1 MRQPRATGF
10 TLIELM
16 VVIALVA
23 IMAGLAYSY
32 SLAGFRNANVDGAM
46 DEIAAKLAGMRAA
59 ALDGN
64 ERLFV
69 YVDAS
74 SASAGRA
81 LTFTLSSPAPTWTLA
96 AFDPA
101 SPQAGANVEDQTRLP
116 PFVQLITSVT
126 GAAPRP
132 LQAVSF
138 LPSTMTGTCG
148 TATCFAIR
156 FRANGIVRGELPAG
170 GDAALPGFGFVL
182 GNDLDTQTSAAKR
195 RAVVVGFPTGV
206 VKAYVP

>member
-1 MRQPRATGF
+1 VRHRAPGF

-16 VVIALVA
+16 VVIAVVA

-32 SLAGFRNANVDGAM
+32 SVAGFRNANVDGAM

-69 YVDAS
+69 YVDATA
-74 SASAGRA
+74 ASGGRA
-81 LTFTLSSPAPTWTLA
+81 HTFTLSSPTPAWTLA

-101 SPQAGANVEDQTRLP
+101 NPQAAANVEDQTRLP
-116 PFVQLITSVT
+116 AFVRLITSVT
-126 GAAPRP
+126 SAAPRP
-132 LQAVSF
+132 LQAVTF
-138 LPSTMTGTCG
+138 LTPAMRGSCG
-148 TATCFAIR
+148 GATCFAIR
-156 FRANGIVRGELPAG
+156 FRANGNVRGELPAG

-195 RAVVVGFPTGV
+195 RAIVIGFPTGV
-206 VKAYVP
+206 VKAYLP